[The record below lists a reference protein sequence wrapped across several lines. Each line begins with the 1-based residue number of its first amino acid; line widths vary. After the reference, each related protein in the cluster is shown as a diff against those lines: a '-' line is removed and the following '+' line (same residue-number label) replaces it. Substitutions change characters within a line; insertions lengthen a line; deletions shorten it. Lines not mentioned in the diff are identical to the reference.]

1 MLDGSDAELDVR
13 ATADRNVP
21 SLAPHLPVSS
31 ASYATLFF
39 ASTDDI
45 TASMPLVRSQVLDG
59 SVKSSFASLAAL
71 DGNYSSDQH
80 RAMIFDL
87 AMSGGT
93 QGAHAFGAAG
103 AGLGP
108 GGGSSRKNGFRGP
121 VEDGGRGTASPAQR
135 RTRRRNKQRNHADS
149 LSR

>member
-1 MLDGSDAELDVR
+1 MATMLNWTSVPQPT
-13 ATADRNVP
+13 ATCQPWRRTCP
-21 SLAPHLPVSS
+21 YPLPRIPPW
-31 ASYATLFF
+31 FF
-39 ASTDDI
+39 VSTDDI